1 MGDGALVEF
10 ASAVDAV
17 ASAVKVQRGMAG
29 RNQGVAENER
39 ITLRI
44 GVNLGDVIIEGEDI
58 YGEGVNIAA
67 RLQGLA
73 APGGVSVSGKVHDE
87 VRGKVEA
94 AFEDQGEK
102 NVKNIARP
110 IRVYAVTSVNQ
121 PNARRDEE
129 GETLALPSKP
139 SIAVLPFDNMSGDAE
154 QEYFSDGIAE
164 DIITGLARFRDLFV
178 IARNS
183 SFTYKGAAVD
193 IKRVGRDLGVSYVLE
208 GSVRKAGNRVRIT
221 AQLVETATGNHLWAE
236 KYDGDLSDIFEL
248 QDSITANVVGAI
260 EPTLFLAEIERVRR
274 KHPDNLDA
282 YEMCMRGWAHHTELN
297 RHGLLEAREC
307 FLRAIELDERLAQAH
322 SGLAGTHFWE
332 FGLDWS
338 TNPEHSLN
346 EALRVAR
353 HAVKIDEFDAT
364 AHIWVGFTSLFSKN
378 FDVALASADRAV
390 ELSPSN
396 ALARSCRGLVLV
408 LPGARKKAWRR
419 VGWRSGL
426 ARATGTASCSC
437 TTWPVATTLR
447 GITPPR
453 SRPRRKSLRS
463 IPIIFT
469 ATSSMRCR
477 AHSSGRRSART
488 KRSKRRSG

>member
-1 MGDGALVEF
+1 M
-10 ASAVDAV
+10 
-17 ASAVKVQRGMAG
+17 
-29 RNQGVAENER
+29 
-39 ITLRI
+39 
-44 GVNLGDVIIEGEDI
+44 
-58 YGEGVNIAA
+58 
-67 RLQGLA
+67 
-73 APGGVSVSGKVHDE
+73 
-87 VRGKVEA
+87 
-94 AFEDQGEK
+94 
-102 NVKNIARP
+102 
-110 IRVYAVTSVNQ
+110 NQ

-396 ALARSCRGLVLV
+396 ALARSCRGLV
-408 LPGARKKAWRR
+408 WFY
-419 VGWRSGL
+419 
-426 ARATGTASCSC
+426 RA
-437 TTWPVATTLR
+437 P
-447 GITPPR
+447 
-453 SRPRRKSLRS
+453 
-463 IPIIFT
+463 
-469 ATSSMRCR
+469 
-477 AHSSGRRSART
+477 GRRR
-488 KRSKRRSG
+488 GGG